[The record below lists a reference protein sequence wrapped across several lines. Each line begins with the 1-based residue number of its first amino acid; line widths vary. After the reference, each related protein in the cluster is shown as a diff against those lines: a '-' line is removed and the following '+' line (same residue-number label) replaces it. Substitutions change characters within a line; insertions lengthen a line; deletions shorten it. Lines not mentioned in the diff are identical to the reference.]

1 MSNKQNKSQKQEN
14 YHLNSDAVNTLVNA
28 DKEEAPRYSEA
39 EMRKYTKKKFHIPN
53 LVWVILCKWWFAG
66 AVCYFVLWGLGVYVS
81 NMIDMLFILGVV
93 LGMVTDLL
101 TNNVIRFIE
110 PLPGSNDKWLLVS
123 KKGIAGFLGNLVCST
138 VTVVCVVY
146 LYDFI
151 NRFVINI
158 TGDSDNLFLGVEPIF
173 YGLFCLGFDM
183 LFLGIKRLCLSIWRD
198 AKAAARG
205 ADRGQED
212 SK

>member
-1 MSNKQNKSQKQEN
+1 MNNDQNESKLQKN
-14 YHLNSDAVNTLVNA
+14 YELQSDAVETLVNA
-28 DKEEAPRYSEA
+28 DKEEAPQYSE
-39 EMRKYTKKKFHIPN
+39 EELLKYRKKRFHIPM
-53 LVWVILCKWWFAG
+53 LLKVLLSKWWFSG
-66 AVCYFVLWGLGVYVS
+66 AVCYFVLWGLGIYVS
-81 NMIDMLFILGVV
+81 SMIDMLFILGVM

-110 PLPGSNDKWLLVS
+110 TVPGENDKWLLIS
-123 KKGIAGFLGNLVCST
+123 RKGIIGFFGNLVFSIII
-138 VTVVCVVY
+138 VICVFY

-173 YGLFCLGFDM
+173 YGLFCMGFDM
-183 LFLGIKRLCLSIWRD
+183 LFLGIKRLCLSIWSD
-198 AKAAARG
+198 AKAAALG